1 MDVDGNLRLYSF
13 DPEYRM
19 WNITWMAVAEQCRV
33 HGLCGLNGLCIYTP
47 QPTCVCPPGFEMV
60 DSADWF
66 KGCQPI
72 NKLACNPNTTHFVR
86 LQSADYYGSD
96 NSSTEGKS
104 LEQCRKSCLDDC
116 DCLGFGY
123 RLTGRG
129 QCYLKFLPVN
139 GYQSPGVIN
148 DVYVK
153 VSINDSSAI
162 RALSMSGSSLY
173 CSNQTQPNDNISFT
187 VPRRKREELI
197 VPLASIASSIGFT
210 EIVCMAI
217 GWWIL
222 FRNFDE
228 DNFFKRQGYFAAPT
242 GLKRFTFPELREA
255 TGNFT
260 DMVGKGGFG
269 SVYKGR
275 LRPENKVVAVK
286 RLEGVFQGEDEF
298 WAEVSMICRVNHMNL
313 VRMFGFCAEGKHR
326 MLVYEYVE
334 NGSLDKYLFTHNSNS
349 SSSISSSMVLDW
361 KKRLQIAIGA
371 AKGLAYLHEECL
383 EWILHCDV
391 KPQNILLD
399 DKFRAKVSDFGLAKL
414 VDSGH
419 DRDRALSFSTI
430 RGTRGYLAPEWTMNL
445 PISAKADIYS
455 FGIVLLELVSGRDAA
470 KFNMPE
476 SGLTFVRWV
485 AENMKAGKWMNEVVD
500 AKLADAGELNSEEM
514 ERMLN
519 TALLCVKQERDQ
531 RPSMGQII
539 EMLMGVGPI
548 TSETG
553 NGMEYTCWKV

>member
-1 MDVDGNLRLYSF
+1 
-13 DPEYRM
+13 
-19 WNITWMAVAEQCRV
+19 
-33 HGLCGLNGLCIYTP
+33 
-47 QPTCVCPPGFEMV
+47 MV